1 MKTFNEWLQDRE
13 IIDFVDLH
21 LESYLNMKLDL
32 EESFYAGAT
41 NIKRENY
48 LQAYKDL
55 LQMAIKNE
63 LNSEE
68 ETMEKVGELLLNIK
82 RLNPSQTR
90 NLKIIMARIKK
101 AMPPEKDFTSILKN
115 YLVTTPTEDKTPIR
129 PKKAGSGG
137 PNNPTTGFGVDDLR

>member
-1 MKTFNEWLQDRE
+1 MKTFNEWLQNRE

-68 ETMEKVGELLLNIK
+68 ETMEKVGEVFLNIE

-101 AMPPEKDFTSILKN
+101 AMPPEKDFTRILKSH
-115 YLVTTPTEDKTPIR
+115 LDKGADNLPNTSPPPIR
-129 PKKAGSGG
+129 IKRK
-137 PNNPTTGFGVDDLR
+137 NLDLDKDNWS